1 GFVGIAVALL
11 GRNTAGG
18 VGLAA
23 LLFGALVVGT
33 SSRQLDPT
41 VFDPQLASNL
51 TLIIQGLVVLFIG
64 ANVLVLYLWRL
75 RRGMRRPR
83 IPLRRLR
90 GHRLQLVAGEHAAA
104 GRPSPG
110 LARAAVAAAVASLPR
125 GARAV
130 GIAAIALAALAF
142 WVALPPVEARSLAF
156 PLVLGALAAAA
167 GAWSAAHGERKLG
180 LLAAAAAA
188 IGLTG
193 GALATH
199 SSVGHLETVVVWSA
213 LVAATLRFA
222 TPLVFAAIG
231 GLFCERSGVTNIA
244 LEGMMLTGA
253 FFGIWGADKTGNWA
267 LGLVIAL

>member
-83 IPLRRLR
+83 IPLRGSAGTASSSSPASTPQPAGPRPGWR
-90 GHRLQLVAGEHAAA
+90 GR
-104 GRPSPG
+104 
-110 LARAAVAAAVASLPR
+110 
-125 GARAV
+125 
-130 GIAAIALAALAF
+130 
-142 WVALPPVEARSLAF
+142 RSRQPW
-156 PLVLGALAAAA
+156 PL
-167 GAWSAAHGERKLG
+167 
-180 LLAAAAAA
+180 
-188 IGLTG
+188 
-193 GALATH
+193 
-199 SSVGHLETVVVWSA
+199 
-213 LVAATLRFA
+213 
-222 TPLVFAAIG
+222 
-231 GLFCERSGVTNIA
+231 
-244 LEGMMLTGA
+244 
-253 FFGIWGADKTGNWA
+253 
-267 LGLVIAL
+267 